1 MRDTWAIVGTRN
13 NNLFAYYMVQS
24 ITINTSGGGGWG
36 GGYIG
41 LLLLMGTNFSSFG
54 KQCN

>member
-36 GGYIG
+36 GGGGGGGG
-41 LLLLMGTNFSSFG
+41 LHRVTIINGYKF
-54 KQCN
+54 